1 MNDTMHVVIVMV
13 SIRDILNEIKWTKD
27 LQKVEIWYVHR
38 GVPNNT
44 KILSGDDI
52 VQIGRS
58 FLETKTASI
67 PFHRIFKIL
76 YNGEVVFQR

>member
-1 MNDTMHVVIVMV
+1 MDVVKAMT
-13 SIRDILNEIKWTKD
+13 SIRDILNEIKWTQD

-44 KILSGDDI
+44 KILAGGDI

-58 FLETKTASI
+58 FLETTTASI

-76 YNGEVVFQR
+76 YNGKIIFQR

>member
-1 MNDTMHVVIVMV
+1 MHVVIVMV

>member
-1 MNDTMHVVIVMV
+1 MHVVIVMV

-67 PFHRIFKIL
+67 PLWPPAAR
-76 YNGEVVFQR
+76 